1 MHAAIEAN
9 LFAYPLFHAWSRA
22 ECHDGSDLLWTLS
35 DIPQPLFNSVL
46 RARLTESDADAA
58 IEAVLERCSARKVPA
73 LWWTGPSTTP
83 ADLPQRLLAHGFV
96 HAGDNPGM
104 ARSLRITVNDEREER
119 GMVTIQRVRDLH
131 DLRLW
136 NAVPG
141 GIEARFDFY
150 AETMN
155 AMRHY
160 IAFVDGTPAG
170 TSTLFPGAGAAG
182 IYNVYTQP
190 QLRRRGIGEALTAV
204 ALDDAREL
212 GLDLAV
218 LQASAMSEG
227 LYRRMGFVESCT
239 IGHYVYFT

>member
-1 MHAAIEAN
+1 VHAAIEAN

-22 ECHDGSDLLWTLS
+22 VCHDGPDLLWTLS

-46 RARLTESDADAA
+46 RARLTEDDADPA
-58 IEAVLERCSARKVPA
+58 IEAVIARCRARRVPV

-83 ADLPQRLLAHGFV
+83 ADLPERLLAHGFV

-104 ARSLRITVNDEREER
+104 ARSLPAAVNGEGDRRGVTVR
-119 GMVTIQRVRDLH
+119 RVRDLD
-131 DLRLW
+131 DLRVW

-155 AMRHY
+155 AMRHF
-160 IAFVDGTPAG
+160 IAFVHGTPAG
-170 TSTLFPGAGAAG
+170 TATLFPGAGAAG
-182 IYNVYTQP
+182 IYNVFTQP
-190 QLRRRGIGEALTAV
+190 ELRRRGIGEALTAA

-218 LQASAMSEG
+218 LQASALSAS